1 MLQIAQFEK
10 LLFCREVT
18 FKGVCNFTF
27 GYYKEKDELKGGT
40 QKSAG
45 RTLREGQAKISF
57 GDEGYSQFSQIPPP
71 GEALLK
77 QPLQIKF

>member
-27 GYYKEKDELKGGT
+27 GYYKEKDELKGGS
-40 QKSAG
+40 QKSVG
-45 RTLREGQAKISF
+45 RTLREGQA
-57 GDEGYSQFSQIPPP
+57 YSGVEDLPKFPSAIRDIPNF
-71 GEALLK
+71 LK
-77 QPLQIKF
+77 FPHQGKPC